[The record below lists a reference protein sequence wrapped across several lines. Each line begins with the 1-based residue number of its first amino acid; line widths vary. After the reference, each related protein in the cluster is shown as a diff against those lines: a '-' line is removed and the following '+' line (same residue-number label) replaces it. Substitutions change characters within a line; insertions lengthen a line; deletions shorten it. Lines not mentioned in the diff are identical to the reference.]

1 MDTPRS
7 GRVVVGVDNTLSGL
21 HALRRA
27 VAEARIRGI
36 PLHAVRTWGPDA
48 ASSYP
53 MLQNPHEH
61 QVAAASQLVARAFAD
76 TMGGL
81 PLDVDV
87 EIVLVPDK
95 AGPVLVRHAG
105 DDDDLLVIG
114 TGRRRRFWR
123 RSSRTTRYC
132 LARAACPVLVVPP
145 PPLAGAG
152 STRALMRKLR
162 RELDQLAGAGPGT

>member
-1 MDTPRS
+1 MDTPHA

-36 PLHAVRTWGPDA
+36 PLHAVRAWDPGP
-48 ASSYP
+48 ASIYP
-53 MLQNPHEH
+53 MLLNPHEH
-61 QVAAASQLVARAFAD
+61 QIAAASQLVARAFAD

-87 EIVLVPDK
+87 ETVLVPDK

-105 DDDDLLVIG
+105 QDDDLLVIG
-114 TGRRRRFWR
+114 TGRRRFWR

-132 LARAACPVLVVPP
+132 LARAGCPVLVVPP